1 MSTFYSCERSEKI
14 CDRFF
19 TSCDKP
25 THFHS
30 EATVCT
36 LHNNNHWNCQK
47 HILWKTIRY
56 NNIDIHPS
64 PSKTVTVL
72 NSESDVS
79 TLPLNSSNQNQFDL
93 SEWCL
98 PFSIVS
104 KQKLR
109 VIDFT
114 CKPLLTVSLW
124 GYSKI
129 QRMANGFTHDGEYCC
144 LSWYT
149 WGYFTQ

>member
-1 MSTFYSCERSEKI
+1 MDYLSLMSTFYSYERSEKV
-14 CDRFF
+14 CDRLF
-19 TSCDKP
+19 TSCSKP
-25 THFHS
+25 THLPS
-30 EATVCT
+30 EATAWNV
-36 LHNNNHWNCQK
+36 HNNNHWNCQK

-56 NNIDIHPS
+56 NNTTQTTWMNIAIHLS

-98 PFSIVS
+98 PLSIVS

-114 CKPLLTVSLW
+114 CKTLLTVFIMGIL
-124 GYSKI
+124 
-129 QRMANGFTHDGEYCC
+129 
-144 LSWYT
+144 
-149 WGYFTQ
+149 